1 MRLSLFGHNQT
12 LGTLAGEARK
22 RTQWRPIDMRWR
34 WQVINMER
42 LDEEK
47 APATLGRRVA
57 TSLRW
62 LRISVRLREGH
73 KGERNAD
80 NPARET
86 L

>member
-1 MRLSLFGHNQT
+1 MFIRPGQDQT

-22 RTQWRPIDMRWR
+22 RTQWLPIDMRWR
-34 WQVINMER
+34 WAGHRYGVF
-42 LDEEK
+42 DEEK
-47 APATLGRRVA
+47 TAATVRRHVA
-57 TSLRW
+57 NSLRW
-62 LRISVRLREGH
+62 LRISIRIREGC

>member
-1 MRLSLFGHNQT
+1 M
-12 LGTLAGEARK
+12 

-34 WQVINMER
+34 WASHQYGAF
-42 LDEEK
+42 DEEK
-47 APATLGRRVA
+47 AAATVGRHVA
-57 TSLRW
+57 NSLRW
-62 LRISVRLREGH
+62 LRISIGLREGC